1 MSPVVVVYPRKSY
14 CATFWRTWRF
24 PTAPSASLKFVCKQ
38 RRSAKARTL
47 NPFFFVSSPPSSFLN
62 LCLQVESLLCVVAF
76 ADSWNSP
83 NKKKDHRRESLSSGA
98 HTGSRAG
105 PCPVPVEGS
114 APENSLWAKTKTA
127 IMAPFITSAP
137 RTRRVVAVLG
147 LVLLACVLLVV
158 GFVRRP
164 EGERDVLSYVD
175 PLIGTVNG
183 GARQTHRPAPSN
195 SCSQTRLTLEQ
206 DMFSLARPCHMVCYF

>member
-24 PTAPSASLKFVCKQ
+24 PTAPSASLKPVCKQ
-38 RRSAKARTL
+38 RKSVKTRTP
-47 NPFFFVSSPPSSFLN
+47 NPFSRSLHHRLLFLN

-76 ADSWNSP
+76 ADFWNSP

-98 HTGSRAG
+98 HTGSRAET
-105 PCPVPVEGS
+105 CPVPSEGS

-127 IMAPFITSAP
+127 VMAPFITSAP

-206 DMFSLARPCHMVCYF
+206 DMFSLARPCHMVCCF